1 MIIVTTAAKKSAI
14 GPQYIHPSIPIK
26 CSRIKS
32 SGIKKMICLVRD
44 KKIPFAGFPIDVK
57 NVDVIGCKASYQIK
71 NKKIR
76 KKRTPNS
83 KYSGSP
89 VPNSPRIC
97 LGKILYSTKETIEM
111 ITPDVAARL
120 NALRTRS

>member
-1 MIIVTTAAKKSAI
+1 
-14 GPQYIHPSIPIK
+14 
-26 CSRIKS
+26 
-32 SGIKKMICLVRD
+32 MICLVRD

-57 NVDVIGCKASYQIK
+57 NVDVIGCKASNQIK

-97 LGKILYSTKETIEM
+97 LGKIWNSTKEKIEI
-111 ITPDVAARL
+111 ITPVNAAVFGYGIYKGRL
-120 NALRTRS
+120 NLKKVIDDFEEKLRLVR

>member
-1 MIIVTTAAKKSAI
+1 
-14 GPQYIHPSIPIK
+14 
-26 CSRIKS
+26 
-32 SGIKKMICLVRD
+32 MICLVRD

-57 NVDVIGCKASYQIK
+57 NVDVIGCKASNQIK

-83 KYSGSP
+83 KYSGSH

-97 LGKILYSTKETIEM
+97 LGKI
-111 ITPDVAARL
+111 
-120 NALRTRS
+120 